1 MRLADYLVSRLV
13 EFGVKEAFIVT
24 GRGSLFLTDAL
35 AREPRI
41 KAQPVHHEQSAG
53 YAAIAAAVASRGIS
67 SCFVSTGV
75 GSTNAVSAVLS
86 AWQDEVPVLFI
97 SGQNYSW
104 HSTALSGE
112 TLRSYGEQEANIV
125 SLVKPITN
133 YAVTLDDP
141 KQIKRVIDTALSL
154 AMGPRRGPVWID
166 IPLDFQSARVKDI
179 QADEH
184 KSELGIETSSADT
197 ALSTEN
203 EIADLLGAIKNSA
216 RPLILLGSGAVWLD
230 PSSLRGALLDLKM
243 PIVYEAAAAGVVS
256 SSHNKVVGSVG
267 ALGCSRAGNF
277 ALHHADLVIAIGSQ
291 FRTSL
296 TGESDSLFAPKAE
309 IFLLDTDLSQVREAI
324 RSRTRLVSISVD
336 KLRELIPSENAVT
349 KQEVWSKLC
358 ASLRD
363 RLPRGFTNESPG
375 RIDLYDL
382 ANTIGALADPA
393 STFVT
398 DSGFIE
404 LIIPTNANFGPNQAL
419 VHPHSQGAM
428 GFALAGAVG
437 VATATSAPVVA
448 IIGDGSIMM
457 NLQEL
462 ETIRQLKRQVKVIVV
477 SNGAYA
483 IIRRRQNELFRGR
496 SIGTDPSNGVT
507 VPNFRKV
514 ASTFSL
520 KYLRLDNLRTASQ
533 RKLRRFLASDGP
545 GLCEI
550 IGLEDQ
556 EYIRQS
562 GRKNDS
568 GAWETRPFSDLAPF
582 LDPKILES
590 YKVEEG

>member
-1 MRLADYLVSRLV
+1 MSRLV
-13 EFGVKEAFIVT
+13 EFGVKESFIVT

-53 YAAIAAAVASRGIS
+53 YAAIAAAVASKGIS

-86 AWQDEVPVLFI
+86 AWQDEVPVVFI

-112 TLRSYGEQEANIV
+112 SLRTYGEQEANIV

-133 YAVTLDDP
+133 YAITLDDP
-141 KQIKRVIDTALSL
+141 QQISHVIDQALSL
-154 AMGPRRGPVWID
+154 AIGPRRGPVWID
-166 IPLDFQSARVKDI
+166 IPLDFQSARVKALEVDG
-179 QADEH
+179 Q
-184 KSELGIETSSADT
+184 ELEAEIDTSSAD
-197 ALSTEN
+197 AVVLVSK
-203 EIADLLGAIKNSA
+203 EIADLFVAVNNSS
-216 RPLILLGSGAVWLD
+216 RPLVLLGSGAVWLE
-230 PSSLRGALLDLKM
+230 PSSLSNALAGLNI
-243 PIVYEAAAAGVVS
+243 PVVYEAAAAGIIPLS
-256 SSHNKVVGSVG
+256 DNIVVGSVG

-291 FRTSL
+291 FRSSL
-296 TGESDSLFAPKAE
+296 TGDSDSLFAPKAQ
-309 IFLLDTDLSQVREAI
+309 IFLLDTDASQVRDAI
-324 RSRTRLVSISVD
+324 RSRITHVSISVERLLQPPALD
-336 KLRELIPSENAVT
+336 PPARNKDDWLN
-349 KQEVWSKLC
+349 LC
-358 ASLRD
+358 KSLKED
-363 RLPRGFTNESPG
+363 LPRGFSSDSPKK
-375 RIDLYDL
+375 IDLYDL
-382 ANTIGALADPA
+382 AGSIGSLADA
-393 STFVT
+393 NCTFVT

-404 LIIPTNANFGPNQAL
+404 LIIPTNAVFGPAQRL

-428 GFALAGAVG
+428 GFALAGAIG
-437 VATATSAPVVA
+437 VATATSKPVVA

-457 NLQEL
+457 NIQEL
-462 ETIRQLKRQVKVIVV
+462 ETIRHLGRQIKIIVV

-496 SIGTDPSNGVT
+496 SIGTDQSNGLT
-507 VPNFRKV
+507 VPNFRKI
-514 ASTFSL
+514 ANAFSL
-520 KYLRLDNLRTASQ
+520 KYLRIDNLRRRSKT
-533 RKLRRFLASDGP
+533 KLARFLTSEGP

-556 EYIRQS
+556 DYIRQS
-562 GRKNDS
+562 GRKSES

-582 LDPKILES
+582 LD
-590 YKVEEG
+590 YKFLSNYQADEGKV